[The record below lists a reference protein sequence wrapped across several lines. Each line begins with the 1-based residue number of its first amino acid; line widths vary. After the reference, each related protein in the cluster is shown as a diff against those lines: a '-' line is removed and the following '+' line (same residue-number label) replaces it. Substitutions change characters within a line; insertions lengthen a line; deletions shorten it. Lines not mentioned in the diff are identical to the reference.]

1 MKKIYTL
8 LTASL
13 MIAGVANAKTYTIGS
28 GKWNDAKI
36 WNGDYAGTTVKATD
50 VVIISGQ
57 VTITSP
63 IVVEGVLRVEK
74 GASMVGM
81 KDLMVTAS
89 GTFEN
94 NGNTVMKRIIN
105 EGTIHNNLIME
116 AMLDIE
122 NKGSIANNN
131 NMVAGNNMQNY
142 GGDASGKGGA
152 YFVNNNITTSPA
164 ATFGSDVKVF
174 YGNAIENQS
183 SASAV
188 SMNLDAKIDNNSVVL
203 KVSNPEK
210 VSVSM
215 FAIEKSND
223 GKNFTLVEMVN
234 KINAADEIAMSF
246 TDTKVNSNMT
256 YYRVKAIDSNGD
268 ETVLPVATVKMPFD
282 NVFSMAR

>member
-1 MKKIYTL
+1 MKKFYL
-8 LTASL
+8 LFTASL
-13 MIAGVANAKTYTIGS
+13 MLAGAADAKTYTIGS

-36 WNGDYAGTTVKATD
+36 WNGDYAGTTVKAED

-57 VTITSP
+57 VTITTP

-81 KDLMVTAS
+81 KDLMVTSS
-89 GTFEN
+89 GTFVN

-105 EGTIHNNLIME
+105 EGTINNNLIME
-116 AMLDIE
+116 AMMDIE
-122 NKGSIANNN
+122 NKGSIDNNN
-131 NMVAGNNMQNY
+131 NMVAGNNLQNY

-152 YFVNNNITTSPA
+152 YFINNNISTSPA

-174 YGNAIENQS
+174 YGNAIENQPT
-183 SASAV
+183 ASAV

-203 KVSNPEK
+203 NVSNPEK

-215 FAIEKSND
+215 FAVEKSND
-223 GKNFTLVEMVN
+223 GKNFTLLEMIN
-234 KINAADEIAMSF
+234 KVNAADEIAMSY

-256 YYRVKAIDSNGD
+256 YYRVKAINSNGD

-282 NVFSMAR
+282 NVFSMAK

>member
-1 MKKIYTL
+1 MKKFYL
-8 LTASL
+8 LFTASL
-13 MIAGVANAKTYTIGS
+13 MLAGAADAKTYTIGS

-36 WNGDYAGTTVKATD
+36 WNGDYAGTTVKAED

-57 VTITSP
+57 VTITTP

-81 KDLMVTAS
+81 KDLMVTSS
-89 GTFEN
+89 GTFVN

-105 EGTIHNNLIME
+105 EGTINNNLIME
-116 AMLDIE
+116 AMMDIE
-122 NKGSIANNN
+122 NKGSIDNNN
-131 NMVAGNNMQNY
+131 NMVAGNNLQNY

-152 YFVNNNITTSPA
+152 YFINNNISTSPA

-174 YGNAIENQS
+174 YGNAIENQPT
-183 SASAV
+183 ASAV

-203 KVSNPEK
+203 NVSNPEK

-215 FAIEKSND
+215 FAVEKSND
-223 GKNFTLVEMVN
+223 GKNFTLLEMIN
-234 KINAADEIAMSF
+234 KVNAADEIAMSY

-256 YYRVKAIDSNGD
+256 YYRVKAINSNGD
-268 ETVLPVATVKMPFD
+268 ETVLPVATVKIPFD
-282 NVFSMAR
+282 NVFSMAK